1 MIPSLSF
8 THNSQAYLAYPASS
22 ATVERVFSGA
32 QRVISARRTRLVP
45 ESAEAQV
52 MGSCNRRILKYL
64 RTDYRTLT
72 EAKKRSRE
80 DDGPALP
87 SKKARVDAEEGNQ

>member
-1 MIPSLSF
+1 
-8 THNSQAYLAYPASS
+8 
-22 ATVERVFSGA
+22 
-32 QRVISARRTRLVP
+32 
-45 ESAEAQV
+45 